1 MTVAIGVLGP
11 LSVTVDGASV
21 DLGGPGRRA
30 VLARLALAAGEVVA
44 TDRLLDDLAEGVPT
58 RGALSVLQA
67 HVSHLRRALEPTRA
81 PRTPARVLV
90 SAPPGYALRLDDPEA
105 LDAAR
110 VTALVARARAEP
122 PAAAAATLRTALALW
137 RGPAYAEFLHL
148 RWAQAESARLA
159 ELLLTARE
167 RLAAAEL
174 ALGAHLDV
182 VPALEGHVREHPL
195 REEGVRLLATALHR
209 GGRAPEALHLLRRT
223 RARLRD
229 ELGLDPGPA
238 LVRLETEVL
247 TPEAPAPLPS
257 GVPAGVPSGTPAG
270 TPAEAPLGRDA
281 ELARLDAASARVAG
295 GAVELVLVAGEAGS
309 GKTTLVDALADRRAA
324 EGWTVARGR
333 CPEVDGAP
341 VAWPWT
347 EILHALPADG
357 DPATPFARGRAVLDA
372 LAGRAPVL
380 ITLDDLHRADDETL
394 RLLRMVATGADA
406 GLLVVGTHRTEED
419 PAALTA
425 TWAALATVVADRL
438 ALGGLDVDAVGA
450 LMARHGLRTDTAAAA
465 AVTDRT
471 GGNPLF
477 VREVARLAATTG
489 PHGEGRAVPAGVRD
503 VLRRRMRDLPGRSRA
518 VLAHVAL
525 LGRAAEVDVVVAVQA
540 EVSPGEGS
548 EDDVLDGL
556 ESAVTA
562 GVLVDDE
569 SARVVRFSHDLWREV
584 VADEVPR
591 LRRARRHAL
600 ILDVLERH
608 GAGPGELAHHALAA
622 GDRVAGERVLAH
634 VAAATD
640 AAMARGAFRAAVAL
654 CRGALARVAGGP
666 EAPAVVALRC
676 DLVAALAASGAGE
689 HAHAERGA
697 AVEAARATGDPALV
711 ARALTSLDAPM
722 PWPVR
727 GTGGRLAPVLD
738 ELLDPVRPD
747 GWHPDAVTRTGL
759 LLALAREVEFLE
771 PARSAALADEALE
784 RARALGHT
792 RLQCSALNTVFLV
805 NSQPEWW
812 DRIEPVGREMLAVAR
827 AGGHT
832 DHRAEAHHVLFCAAV
847 VRDDLAE
854 AHRQAAAALA
864 AATDG
869 QLEMTLAF
877 VGLHDA
883 MLALT
888 AGRTDAAERTYAE
901 EGGRLAAAGVPHA
914 VVLVEVA
921 RFTLALAR
929 GDTAPTLPALRE
941 IDAAF
946 PRYVHDLLAL
956 ALLDAGREEEARAVW
971 AQGLPVP
978 RDWSWGGLLTV
989 QGLVAARLGDRE
1001 RGAEAYAALAPFAG
1015 RWGLSVTGILAFAPI
1030 DLVLARLARVLGH
1043 GDDAVTAHLAG
1054 AATVV
1059 GDEGPWRAQVDAEHG
1074 LLAVE
1079 ARG

>member
-11 LSVTVDGASV
+11 LSVTVDGAPV

-30 VLARLALAAGEVVA
+30 VIARLALAAGEVVA

-58 RGALSVLQA
+58 RGALGVLQA
-67 HVSHLRRALEPTRA
+67 HVSHLRRALEPARA

-105 LDAAR
+105 LDATR
-110 VTALVARARAEP
+110 VTALVARAREEP

-148 RWAQAESARLA
+148 RWAQAECARLA

-209 GGRAPEALHLLRRT
+209 GGRAPEALDLLRRT

-238 LVRLETEVL
+238 LVRLETAVL
-247 TPEAPAPLPS
+247 TPEARPTATPTS
-257 GVPAGVPSGTPAG
+257 ASSGTPA
-270 TPAEAPLGRDA
+270 EIPLGRDA

-309 GKTTLVDALADRRAA
+309 GKTTLVDALADRRIA

-347 EILHALPADG
+347 EILRALTADG

-477 VREVARLAATTG
+477 VREVARLAATAG
-489 PHGEGRAVPAGVRD
+489 PHGEGAVPAGVRD
-503 VLRRRMRDLPGRSRA
+503 VLRRRLRELPGRSRA

-525 LGRAAEVDVVVAVQA
+525 LGRSAQVDVVVAVQA
-540 EVSPGEGS
+540 EVSPGEGT
-548 EDDVLDGL
+548 EDEVLDGL
-556 ESAVTA
+556 ESAVAA

-569 SARVVRFSHDLWREV
+569 GARVVRFSHDLWRAV

-600 ILDVLERH
+600 LLDVLERH
-608 GAGPGELAHHALAA
+608 GAGPAELARHALAA

-634 VAAATD
+634 VAAATE

-697 AVEAARATGDPALV
+697 AVDAARASGDPSLV

-738 ELLDPVRPD
+738 ELLDPARPD
-747 GWHPDAVTRTGL
+747 GWRPDAVTHARL
-759 LLALAREVEFLE
+759 LLALAREIEFLQ
-771 PARSAALADEALE
+771 PARAAALAAEALD
-784 RARALGHT
+784 RARALGHS
-792 RLQCSALNTVFLV
+792 RLHCSALNTVFLV

-812 DRIEPVGREMLAVAR
+812 DRIEPVGQEMLAVAR

-854 AHRQAAAALA
+854 AHRQADAALA

-888 AGRTDAAERTYAE
+888 AGRTEAAAATYAE
-901 EGGRLAAAGVPHA
+901 EGRRLAAAGVPHA

-1001 RGAEAYAALAPFAG
+1001 RGADAYAALAPFAG

-1043 GDDAVTAHLAG
+1043 GDDVVAAHLAG
-1054 AATVV
+1054 AAAVV
-1059 GDEGPWRAQVDAEHG
+1059 GDEGPWRAQVDAERG